1 MWWSRTLGPGLRRG
15 DHAWV
20 KRALAATLLFG
31 VVACGFQLR
40 GSPVVGIK
48 TLSVTQVGGS
58 QVASEIR
65 RTLSAGPTRL
75 VSNPAE
81 AEAHLR
87 ILREAREKS
96 VYTLTGQGRVY
107 EFQLRL
113 VVRYELTI
121 PKVEDPV
128 IAPMEV
134 EARRL
139 ITYVESAPI
148 AKEAEEEILYKDM
161 QVDLSR
167 QILRHIAVVRGTI

>member
-1 MWWSRTLGPGLRRG
+1 MWSSR
-15 DHAWV
+15 V
-20 KRALAATLLFG
+20 VIFAAMASIA
-31 VVACGFQLR
+31 ACGFQLR
-40 GSPVVGIK
+40 GDPAVGLK

-58 QVASEIR
+58 QVAAEIR

-75 VSNPAE
+75 VSPTD

-113 VVRYELTI
+113 VVRYQVTV
-121 PKVEDPV
+121 PKIEDPI
-128 IAPMEV
+128 IAPVEV

-139 ITYVESAPI
+139 ITYAEAAPI
-148 AKEAEEEILYKDM
+148 AKEVEEELLYKDM
-161 QVDLSR
+161 QVDLAR
-167 QILRHIAVVRGTI
+167 QILRHVAAVKATL

>member
-1 MWWSRTLGPGLRRG
+1 MLR
-15 DHAWV
+15 H
-20 KRALAATLLFG
+20 ALALSIFGLLT
-31 VVACGFQLR
+31 ACGFQLR
-40 GSPVVGIK
+40 GDPAVGLK

-65 RTLSAGPTRL
+65 RTLAAGPTRL
-75 VSNPAE
+75 VPNPTD

-113 VVRYELTI
+113 VVRYELTL

-148 AKEAEEEILYKDM
+148 AKEAEEELLYRDM
-161 QVDLSR
+161 QVDLAR
-167 QILRHIAVVRGTI
+167 QILRHVAAVKREL

>member
-1 MWWSRTLGPGLRRG
+1 MWLSRRLGPRLRGDDRAWLGRTL
-15 DHAWV
+15 AA
-20 KRALAATLLFG
+20 ALLCGT
-31 VVACGFQLR
+31 VACGFQLR

-58 QVASEIR
+58 QVAAEIR

-75 VSNPAE
+75 VPNPTD

-96 VYTLTGQGRVY
+96 VYTITGQGRVY

-121 PKVEDPV
+121 PKSEDPV
-128 IAPMEV
+128 IAPMDV

-148 AKEAEEEILYKDM
+148 AKEAEEEILY
-161 QVDLSR
+161 R
-167 QILRHIAVVRGTI
+167 